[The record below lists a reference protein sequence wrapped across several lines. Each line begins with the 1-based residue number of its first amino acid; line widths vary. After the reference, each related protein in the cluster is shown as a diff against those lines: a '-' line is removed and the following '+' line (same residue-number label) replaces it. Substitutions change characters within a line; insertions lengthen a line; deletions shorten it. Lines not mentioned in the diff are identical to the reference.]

1 MNWVIIENNEK
12 IESNKIPTTSIDEIK
27 LDFCKFNH
35 RLIGFFGK
43 QEFENV
49 RLYVV
54 LADDKIGKIYITST
68 LFLPE
73 MKSYESTGVIFKN
86 ITGREM
92 KKDDVIYERLSSVQ
106 RKITNIFASEPK
118 TVGRYVM
125 YSEAVNGS
133 YEIDL
138 AYLE

>member
-1 MNWVIIENNEK
+1 
-12 IESNKIPTTSIDEIK
+12 
-27 LDFCKFNH
+27 
-35 RLIGFFGK
+35 
-43 QEFENV
+43 
-49 RLYVV
+49 
-54 LADDKIGKIYITST
+54 
-68 LFLPE
+68 
-73 MKSYESTGVIFKN
+73 
-86 ITGREM
+86 M